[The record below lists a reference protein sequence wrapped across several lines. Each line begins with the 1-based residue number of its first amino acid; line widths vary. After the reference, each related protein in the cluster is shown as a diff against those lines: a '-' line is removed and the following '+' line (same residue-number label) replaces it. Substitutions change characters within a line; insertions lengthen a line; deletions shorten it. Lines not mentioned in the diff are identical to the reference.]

1 MHILKFMF
9 CFAFCFAAAVMF
21 QIQHGVG
28 ELDIIPIYLHQGA
41 FMKHVLQ
48 ITTEA
53 NNGLIPDFIFVIG
66 DGASDERMFSSV
78 LSFVSSQFQPPK
90 PSKLFIEVAAAAW
103 NETQAEAAEL
113 AGNEAMHSAAVA
125 AASSSANN
133 KSKVNNT
140 ILEVEDEDDE
150 NPLSLAAEKMLDEKP
165 GQLSETT
172 SKILSDAA
180 KASMSS
186 GASSK
191 GAASASSSKA
201 GNNNNSSSNSN
212 GAYQAM
218 FNRNKI
224 ARMESFMG
232 GAEVDTTVFTCTV
245 GKKASCAGTFMENVK
260 DVEHLLKALS
270 KVA

>member
-1 MHILKFMF
+1 
-9 CFAFCFAAAVMF
+9 
-21 QIQHGVG
+21 
-28 ELDIIPIYLHQGA
+28 
-41 FMKHVLQ
+41 MKHILQ

-103 NETQAEAAEL
+103 NETQAVAAEL
-113 AGNEAMHSAAVA
+113 AGNEAIHSAAVAAA

-180 KASMSS
+180 KAAMSS

-191 GAASASSSKA
+191 GAASSASSSKA
-201 GNNNNSSSNSN
+201 GNNNSSSSNSN